1 MNVVSK
7 VEPIVKRI
15 GPDLGA
21 KYITTAGA
29 NTAGRPY
36 IDAADFIFERP
47 DGTQARVCVEY
58 ADCIHHERDRTLEDL
73 VRAKVEAAINNST
86 H

>member
-21 KYITTAGA
+21 RYITAAGA

-58 ADCIHHERDRTLEDL
+58 TDCIDLDEDCTLEDL
-73 VRAKVEAAINNST
+73 VRAKVEAAINRPT

>member
-29 NTAGRPY
+29 NTAAGRTSMRRT
-36 IDAADFIFERP
+36 FIFERP

-58 ADCIHHERDRTLEDL
+58 ADCIDHEEDQTLEDL
-73 VRAKVEAAINNST
+73 VRAKVEAAINSST